1 MLLAAFI
8 AGLVIAGAV
17 EAKQQCSVSAGS
29 HGYWSWRM
37 IDGRKCW
44 YEGKPM
50 LSRAMLEWPAES
62 AAQPDT
68 RADAAS
74 VAPERRRPESQRAES
89 ERAESQRA
97 ESQRAESQRAE
108 SQRADSQRAE
118 SQRAESQRAESQRAE
133 SQRAESHGDPM
144 DAQAYA
150 PADSQTF
157 EALWRDRIEGS
168 RR

>member
-1 MLLAAFI
+1 MTKQDLAVPWPLGVTDEPRHRLPSILLAAFI
-8 AGLVIAGAV
+8 AGLFIAGAV
-17 EAKQQCSVSAGS
+17 EAKQQCSVSAAS
-29 HGYWSWRM
+29 RGYWSWRM

-62 AAQPDT
+62 AAQADT
-68 RADAAS
+68 KADTVS
-74 VAPERRRPESQRAES
+74 VAPASRRSESQRS
-89 ERAESQRA
+89 
-97 ESQRAESQRAE
+97 
-108 SQRADSQRAE
+108 
-118 SQRAESQRAESQRAE
+118 ESQRAE

-168 RR
+168 RK

>member
-1 MLLAAFI
+1 MTKQALAVPWPLRATGEPRHRVPSILLAAFI
-8 AGLVIAGAV
+8 AGLFIAGAV
-17 EAKQQCSVSAGS
+17 EAKQQCSVSAGQ
-29 HGYWSWRM
+29 GYWSWRM

-50 LSRAMLEWPAES
+50 LSKALLEWPAES
-62 AAQPDT
+62 AGQPDT
-68 RADAAS
+68 KADTAS
-74 VAPERRRPESQRAES
+74 VAPERHRPESQRS
-89 ERAESQRA
+89 
-97 ESQRAESQRAE
+97 
-108 SQRADSQRAE
+108 
-118 SQRAESQRAESQRAE
+118 E

>member
-1 MLLAAFI
+1 MTKQVLAVPWPLRATGEPRHRLPSILLAAFI
-8 AGLVIAGAV
+8 AGLFIAGAV
-17 EAKQQCSVSAGS
+17 EAKQQCSVSAGK
-29 HGYWSWRM
+29 GYWSWRM

-62 AAQPDT
+62 AAHPDAK
-68 RADAAS
+68 ADTAS
-74 VAPERRRPESQRAES
+74 VAPERRRAETQRS
-89 ERAESQRA
+89 
-97 ESQRAESQRAE
+97 
-108 SQRADSQRAE
+108 
-118 SQRAESQRAESQRAE
+118 E

-168 RR
+168 RH

>member
-1 MLLAAFI
+1 MTKQDLAVPWPLRATGEPRHRLPSILLAGFI

-29 HGYWSWRM
+29 QGYWSWRM

-62 AAQPDT
+62 AAQTDT
-68 RADAAS
+68 KADTAS
-74 VAPERRRPESQRAES
+74 VAPASRRSESHGTESQRS
-89 ERAESQRA
+89 
-97 ESQRAESQRAE
+97 
-108 SQRADSQRAE
+108 
-118 SQRAESQRAESQRAE
+118 
-133 SQRAESHGDPM
+133 ESHGDPM
-144 DAQAYA
+144 NAQAYA

>member
-1 MLLAAFI
+1 MTKQALAVPWPLRATGEPRHRVPSILLAAFI
-8 AGLVIAGAV
+8 AGLFIAGAV
-17 EAKQQCSVSAGS
+17 EAKQQCSVSAGQ
-29 HGYWSWRM
+29 GYWSWRM

-50 LSRAMLEWPAES
+50 LSKAMLEWPAES

-68 RADAAS
+68 TADTAS
-74 VAPERRRPESQRAES
+74 VAPERRRPESQRS
-89 ERAESQRA
+89 
-97 ESQRAESQRAE
+97 
-108 SQRADSQRAE
+108 
-118 SQRAESQRAESQRAE
+118 
-133 SQRAESHGDPM
+133 ESHGDPM

-168 RR
+168 RK

>member
-1 MLLAAFI
+1 MTKQALAVPWPSQAVGEPRHRLPSIVLAASI
-8 AGLVIAGAV
+8 AALSIVGAA
-17 EAKQQCSVSAGS
+17 EAKQQCSVSAGK
-29 HGYWSWRM
+29 GYWSWRM

-50 LSRAMLEWPAES
+50 LSKAMLEWPAES

-68 RADAAS
+68 TADTAS
-74 VAPERRRPESQRAES
+74 VAPERRRPESQRS
-89 ERAESQRA
+89 
-97 ESQRAESQRAE
+97 
-108 SQRADSQRAE
+108 
-118 SQRAESQRAESQRAE
+118 
-133 SQRAESHGDPM
+133 ESHGDPM

-168 RR
+168 RK

>member
-1 MLLAAFI
+1 MTKQALATGEPRHRLPSILLAAFI

-17 EAKQQCSVSAGS
+17 EAKQQCSVSAGQ
-29 HGYWSWRM
+29 GYWSWRM

-50 LSRAMLEWPAES
+50 LSKAMLEWPAES

-68 RADAAS
+68 KADTAS
-74 VAPERRRPESQRAES
+74 VAPERRRPESQHAES
-89 ERAESQRA
+89 LHAESLH
-97 ESQRAESQRAE
+97 
-108 SQRADSQRAE
+108 
-118 SQRAESQRAESQRAE
+118 
-133 SQRAESHGDPM
+133 AESHGDPM

-150 PADSQTF
+150 PAVSPTF

>member
-1 MLLAAFI
+1 MTKQALAVPWPLRATSEPRHRLPSILLAAFI
-8 AGLVIAGAV
+8 AGLFIAGAV
-17 EAKQQCSVSAGS
+17 EAKQQCSVSAGK
-29 HGYWSWRM
+29 GYWSWRT

-50 LSRAMLEWPAES
+50 LSRAMLEWPEES
-62 AAQPDT
+62 AAQPDAK
-68 RADAAS
+68 ADTAS
-74 VAPERRRPESQRAES
+74 VAPERRHPESQH
-89 ERAESQRA
+89 AESQHA
-97 ESQRAESQRAE
+97 ESQHAESQHAE
-108 SQRADSQRAE
+108 G
-118 SQRAESQRAESQRAE
+118 
-133 SQRAESHGDPM
+133 HGDPM

>member
-1 MLLAAFI
+1 MTKQDLAVPWLLRATSEPRHRLPSILLAGFI

-29 HGYWSWRM
+29 QGYWSWRM

-62 AAQPDT
+62 AAQPDK
-68 RADAAS
+68 ANIAS
-74 VAPERRRPESQRAES
+74 VAPESRRS
-89 ERAESQRA
+89 
-97 ESQRAESQRAE
+97 
-108 SQRADSQRAE
+108 
-118 SQRAESQRAESQRAE
+118 ESQRAE

-168 RR
+168 RK

>member
-1 MLLAAFI
+1 MTKQDLAVPWPLRATGEPRHRLPSILLAGFI
-8 AGLVIAGAV
+8 AGLFIAGAV

-29 HGYWSWRM
+29 QGYWSWRM

-68 RADAAS
+68 VS
-74 VAPERRRPESQRAES
+74 VAPASRRSESQRS
-89 ERAESQRA
+89 
-97 ESQRAESQRAE
+97 
-108 SQRADSQRAE
+108 
-118 SQRAESQRAESQRAE
+118 ESQRAE

-150 PADSQTF
+150 PAISPTF

-168 RR
+168 RK

>member
-1 MLLAAFI
+1 MTKQALATGEPRHRLPSILLAAFI

-17 EAKQQCSVSAGS
+17 EAKQQCSVSAGQ
-29 HGYWSWRM
+29 GYWSWRM

-50 LSRAMLEWPAES
+50 LSKAMLEWPAES

-68 RADAAS
+68 TADTAS
-74 VAPERRRPESQRAES
+74 VAPERRRPESQRS
-89 ERAESQRA
+89 
-97 ESQRAESQRAE
+97 
-108 SQRADSQRAE
+108 
-118 SQRAESQRAESQRAE
+118 
-133 SQRAESHGDPM
+133 ESHGDPM

-168 RR
+168 RK

>member
-1 MLLAAFI
+1 
-8 AGLVIAGAV
+8 
-17 EAKQQCSVSAGS
+17 
-29 HGYWSWRM
+29 M

-50 LSRAMLEWPAES
+50 LSRAMLAWPARS
-62 AAQPDT
+62 AAQPDSK
-68 RADAAS
+68 ADTAS
-74 VAPERRRPESQRAES
+74 VAPESRRAES
-89 ERAESQRA
+89 PRS
-97 ESQRAESQRAE
+97 
-108 SQRADSQRAE
+108 
-118 SQRAESQRAESQRAE
+118 ESQRAE

-150 PADSQTF
+150 PAVSPTF

>member
-1 MLLAAFI
+1 
-8 AGLVIAGAV
+8 
-17 EAKQQCSVSAGS
+17 
-29 HGYWSWRM
+29 
-37 IDGRKCW
+37 
-44 YEGKPM
+44 M
-50 LSRAMLEWPAES
+50 LSRAMLAWPAES

-68 RADAAS
+68 KADTAS
-74 VAPERRRPESQRAES
+74 VAPESR
-89 ERAESQRA
+89 RAESQRS
-97 ESQRAESQRAE
+97 E
-108 SQRADSQRAE
+108 SQRAE

-150 PADSQTF
+150 PAVSPTF

>member
-1 MLLAAFI
+1 MTKQALAVPWPLRATGELRHRLPSILLAAFI
-8 AGLVIAGAV
+8 AGLFIAGAV
-17 EAKQQCSVSAGS
+17 EAKQQCSVSAGK
-29 HGYWSWRM
+29 GYWSWRM

-50 LSRAMLEWPAES
+50 LSKAMLEWPAES

-68 RADAAS
+68 KADTAS
-74 VAPERRRPESQRAES
+74 VAPASR
-89 ERAESQRA
+89 
-97 ESQRAESQRAE
+97 
-108 SQRADSQRAE
+108 
-118 SQRAESQRAESQRAE
+118 RAESQRAESQRAE

-168 RR
+168 RH

>member
-1 MLLAAFI
+1 MTKQDLAVPWPLRATGEPRHRLPSILLAGFI
-8 AGLVIAGAV
+8 VGLVIAGAV

-29 HGYWSWRM
+29 QGYWSWRM

-62 AAQPDT
+62 AAQTDT
-68 RADAAS
+68 KADTAS
-74 VAPERRRPESQRAES
+74 VAPASRRSESHGTESQRS
-89 ERAESQRA
+89 
-97 ESQRAESQRAE
+97 
-108 SQRADSQRAE
+108 
-118 SQRAESQRAESQRAE
+118 
-133 SQRAESHGDPM
+133 ESHGDPM
-144 DAQAYA
+144 NAQAYA

>member
-1 MLLAAFI
+1 MTKQDLAVPWPLRVTDEPRHRLPSILLAGFI
-8 AGLVIAGAV
+8 TGLVIAGAV

-29 HGYWSWRM
+29 QGYWSWRM

-62 AAQPDT
+62 AAQADT
-68 RADAAS
+68 KADAVS
-74 VAPERRRPESQRAES
+74 VAPASRRT
-89 ERAESQRA
+89 
-97 ESQRAESQRAE
+97 
-108 SQRADSQRAE
+108 
-118 SQRAESQRAESQRAE
+118 ESQRAE

-144 DAQAYA
+144 NAQAYA

-168 RR
+168 RK

>member
-1 MLLAAFI
+1 MTKQDLAVPWPLRATGEPRRRLPSILLAGFI

-29 HGYWSWRM
+29 QGYWSWRM

-62 AAQPDT
+62 AARTDT
-68 RADAAS
+68 KADAVS
-74 VAPERRRPESQRAES
+74 VAPVSRRSESQRS
-89 ERAESQRA
+89 ESQRA
-97 ESQRAESQRAE
+97 ESQRS
-108 SQRADSQRAE
+108 
-118 SQRAESQRAESQRAE
+118 
-133 SQRAESHGDPM
+133 ESHGDPM
-144 DAQAYA
+144 NAQAYA
-150 PADSQTF
+150 PADPQTF

-168 RR
+168 RK

>member
-1 MLLAAFI
+1 MTKQVLAVPWPLRATGKPRHGLPSILLAGFI

-29 HGYWSWRM
+29 QGYWSWRM

-62 AAQPDT
+62 ATQPDT
-68 RADAAS
+68 KTDTAS
-74 VAPERRRPESQRAES
+74 VAPERRHP
-89 ERAESQRA
+89 
-97 ESQRAESQRAE
+97 
-108 SQRADSQRAE
+108 
-118 SQRAESQRAESQRAE
+118 ESQRAE

-150 PADSQTF
+150 PTDSQTF